1 MGITSPSY
9 SNSSSRTTKRKGKTC
24 MVSLSLHLVQLFDR
38 IVQLDSSFKPGRDSQ
53 LKNRLA
59 EAVHDDSTRI
69 ELRLLNSEHPELSYF
84 DARDC
89 VMKLMSQ
96 YGKSNKLRQNTV
108 VQQAAADQDV
118 RSEHSKAA
126 EPTDSSKA
134 EAD

>member
-1 MGITSPSY
+1 MGIASPSY
-9 SNSSSRTTKRKGKTC
+9 SNSSSRTAKRKGKTC

-38 IVQLDSSFKPGRDSQ
+38 VVQLDSSFKPGRDSQ

-84 DARDC
+84 DARDR

-108 VQQAAADQDV
+108 VQ
-118 RSEHSKAA
+118 
-126 EPTDSSKA
+126 
-134 EAD
+134 